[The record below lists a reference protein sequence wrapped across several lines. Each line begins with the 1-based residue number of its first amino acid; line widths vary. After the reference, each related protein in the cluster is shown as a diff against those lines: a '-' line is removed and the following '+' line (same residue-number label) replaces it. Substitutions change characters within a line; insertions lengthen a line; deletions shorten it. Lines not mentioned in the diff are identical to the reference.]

1 MTLETYKSVG
11 AAGFGSALFSTMAN
25 AGALPNAPLIAS
37 WSLINNEPVPTLGSY
52 GAVTL
57 ALLLGCLLYVKLRN
71 HHSILSV
78 ALVIGFTGT
87 VVSTAVWIPSVISQ
101 TTTLTIEQDGA
112 LGCNDSQQ
120 LSDRILNK
128 LENKCPADVRVSY
141 TIITD
146 RCVDGALR
154 CDDPDEEC
162 VSDGGIIAAS
172 ETKSLLNVQC
182 GGSL

>member
-37 WSLINNEPVPTLGSY
+37 WSLVNNEPVPTLGSY

-78 ALVIGFTGT
+78 AVVVGFTGT

-128 LENKCPADVRVSY
+128 L
-141 TIITD
+141 
-146 RCVDGALR
+146 
-154 CDDPDEEC
+154 
-162 VSDGGIIAAS
+162 
-172 ETKSLLNVQC
+172 
-182 GGSL
+182 

>member
-1 MTLETYKSVG
+1 MTLNTYKSVS
-11 AAGFGSALFSTMAN
+11 AVGFGSALFSTMAN

-37 WSLINNEPVPTLGSY
+37 WSLVNNEPVPTLGSY

-78 ALVIGFTGT
+78 ALAVGFTGT
-87 VVSTAVWIPSVISQ
+87 VVSTAVWVPSVISQ
-101 TTTLTIEQDGA
+101 TTTLTIEQDGV

-120 LSDRILNK
+120 LADKRLNK

-146 RCVDGALR
+146 KCIDGVLR
-154 CDDPDEEC
+154 CDFDEEC

-182 GGSL
+182 GGSS

>member
-11 AAGFGSALFSTMAN
+11 AAGFGSALFSTVAN

-37 WSLINNEPVPTLGSY
+37 WSLVNNEPVPTLGSY

-78 ALVIGFTGT
+78 ALVVGFTGT